1 MPTTRFPSMLAFDIE
16 TKGLKA
22 GRDAITI
29 VCTEDYFTGEK
40 KAYEFEKLLVT
51 GDVEGY
57 EKAKVDMLEAFNSA
71 SSLCAFN
78 GMYFDIPFIQKTFY
92 VSDAEALMWKRKLC
106 DIFHTCKKKY
116 SHTFSLNLLCQTNNV
131 PMKISTGT
139 AAIGM
144 AQNQEWDALKEYCE
158 MDVTILNNLFR
169 KRHLLNPRNNAM
181 MDLSFIAIDR
191 LYSDSPRPG
200 TGPDTEQSTLQQYM
214 DITRERDS
222 GNLDNLQAGFMA
234 LQTAQDVP
242 QLLANARDYQRM
254 SLVE

>member
-1 MPTTRFPSMLAFDIE
+1 MYAYKPPRSASMLTFDIE

-57 EKAKVDMLEAFNSA
+57 EKAKLDMLEALTSA

-78 GMYFDIPFIQKTFY
+78 GMYFDIPFIQKTFH
-92 VSDAEALMWKRKLC
+92 VCDENVDMWKRKLC
-106 DIFHTCKKKY
+106 DIFHTCKQRY

-169 KRHLLNPRNNAM
+169 KRYLLNPRNNAM
-181 MDLSFIAIDR
+181 MDLSFISVDR

-200 TGPDTEQSTLQQYM
+200 AEQLQKYLQ
-214 DITRERDS
+214 ITKEQDHSIPQQEDVR
-222 GNLDNLQAGFMA
+222 A
-234 LQTAQDVP
+234 LPAVQEAP
-242 QLLANARDYQRM
+242 QLLATAQDYQRM
-254 SLVE
+254 RLVE